1 MLATKRKTDPSSPAS
16 GGARPLRVA
25 LLWHR
30 PGPGNLGVDALTRAN
45 VAIIDAASTRAG
57 RLAEF
62 VTLSGP
68 MLADSALPDR
78 LRVGP
83 GISPRAL
90 LKGRSAFLAELR
102 ASDLVVDIGEGDS
115 WTDIYGLRRFG
126 FLAATKIAALALK
139 KPLVLAPQ
147 TIGPFNRRATRIV
160 SNKIMRRASA
170 VFARDGLSSDYLRQQ
185 MPDLAFA
192 EYIDVA
198 FALPF
203 TRAPRGQ
210 NARLRIGLNVSG
222 LLYRGGYTGQN
233 EFGLTLDY
241 RALTDRLIVAL
252 LAQGDVDI
260 ELIPHVAVPGA
271 AGDLAVVDDDQSI
284 VADILARH
292 PAVRAAGPFADSI
305 AAKSHISGLDFLVGA
320 RMHACIAAFS
330 AGVPVVPIAYSRK
343 FNGLFSTLGYP
354 HYVDGRTSSTDDAFA
369 AIMQGFDN
377 RAALGRALEDGMT
390 IARTRLAAYE
400 DALVKLIGRLP

>member
-1 MLATKRKTDPSSPAS
+1 LLATRTNFGSSDPGSAA
-16 GGARPLRVA
+16 ARPLRVA

-45 VAIIDAASTRAG
+45 VAIIDAAAARAG
-57 RLAEF
+57 RLADF

-68 MLADSALPDR
+68 MLAESSLPER
-78 LRVGP
+78 LRIGP
-83 GISPRAL
+83 AIDPRAM
-90 LKGRSAFLAELR
+90 LKGRSAFLAEMR
-102 ASDLVVDIGEGDS
+102 AADLVVDIGEGDS

-126 FLAATKIAALALK
+126 FLAATKTAALALK

-147 TIGPFNRRATRIV
+147 TIGPFNMRATRFV
-160 SNKIMRRASA
+160 SNRIMRRASA

-185 MPDLAFA
+185 MPDLSFA

-203 TRAPRGQ
+203 TRVPRGQ
-210 NARLRIGLNVSG
+210 SARLRVGLNVSG

-241 RALTDRLIVAL
+241 RALTDRLIEAL
-252 LAQGDVDI
+252 LALGDVDV
-260 ELIPHVAVPGA
+260 ELVPHVAAPRA
-271 AGDLAVVDDDQSI
+271 AGDVAMVDDDQSI
-284 VADILARH
+284 VAEILARH
-292 PAVRAAGPFADSI
+292 PAVNAAGPFTDSI

-354 HYVDGRTSSTDDAFA
+354 NYVDGRTSNTDDAFA
-369 AIMQGFDN
+369 AIMLGFNN
-377 RAALGRALEDGMT
+377 RLALGRTIEEGMT

-400 DALVKLIGRLP
+400 DALTKLIGRLL